1 MRKSFSNPKAIVDT
15 HVLRSYASKT
25 TEKLGNEI
33 PQDCRSSLA
42 LERTNRENYVLIL
55 LTVDEDEFSRVCLLS
70 PFQVIST
77 TRSDLYFEV
86 YPGSNTVQNLNRT
99 GKATFIIHESIGLLY
114 VRGTVE
120 RLKKES
126 AAYDKSQTLYRFIVA
141 QVLRDSSDAA
151 PINSQMR
158 LDTLRIGPE
167 YQCSFEEMR
176 ARERSIE
183 QNRI

>member
-1 MRKSFSNPKAIVDT
+1 M
-15 HVLRSYASKT
+15 

-70 PFQVIST
+70 PYQVISPT
-77 TRSDLYFEV
+77 PSELYLDV
-86 YPGSNTVQNLNRT
+86 YPGSQTVQNLNRT
-99 GKATFIIHESIGLLY
+99 GKATFIIPESIGLLY

-120 RLKKES
+120 SLKKEPE
-126 AAYDKSQTLYRFIVA
+126 AYDESQTLYRFIVT

-158 LDTLRIGPE
+158 FDTSMIGPE
-167 YQCSFEEMR
+167 YQRSFEEMR
-176 ARERSIE
+176 ARVRSIE
-183 QNRI
+183 QNRK